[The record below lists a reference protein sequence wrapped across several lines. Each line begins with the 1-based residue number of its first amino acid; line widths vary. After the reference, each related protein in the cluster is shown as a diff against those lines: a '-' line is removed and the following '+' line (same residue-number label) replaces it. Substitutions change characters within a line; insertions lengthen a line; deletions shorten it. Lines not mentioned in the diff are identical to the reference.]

1 MDATPNPPTVPS
13 DPSTNQWQV
22 AMHLCPLVGFVI
34 PFGNLLTPLI
44 LWLIKRQE
52 SPTLDQA
59 GKDVL
64 NFQIS
69 ISIYAILSI
78 VLWFILIGFVLS
90 FLVFILWL
98 YGMVM
103 AAMKV
108 GTNET
113 FRYPFTIH
121 FLR

>member
-1 MDATPNPPTVPS
+1 MDANPNPPPVPS
-13 DPSTNQWQV
+13 DPSTNQWLV

-34 PFGNLLTPLI
+34 PFANLITPLI

-52 SPTLDQA
+52 SPALDQA

-113 FRYPFTIH
+113 FRYPFTIS